1 MAAQLG
7 VFCGT
12 FNPIHVGHL
21 LIAEFAWDQFEL
33 DKVIFIPNSTP
44 PHKNKDILDKESR
57 YELVQAAIASNKHF
71 QISRIE
77 MDRQGPSY
85 TVDTLTQLKSEWGED
100 TQLNLIIGQDNLG
113 YLNEWHDAPRLFK
126 LCRILV
132 ASRHL
137 VKTPRPRQI
146 PVDELKALAP
156 SGAVIDIIHFPD
168 FPVSSSAVRSR
179 LRAGETVL
187 YLVPPEVNDIL
198 LEKRHYVQ

>member
-57 YELVQAAIASNKHF
+57 YELVQAAISNNDHF

-77 MDRQGPSY
+77 MDRSGPSY
-85 TVDTLTQLKSEWGED
+85 TVDTLTQLKSQWGED

-113 YLNEWHDAPRLFK
+113 YLEEWHDAPRLFK

-137 VKTPRPRQI
+137 VKAPRQES
-146 PVDELKALAP
+146 DAELKAMAP
-156 SGAVIDIIHFPD
+156 PGANVEIIQFPD
-168 FPVSSSAVRSR
+168 FPVSSSEIRAR
-179 LRAGETVL
+179 LRAGGTVL
-187 YLVPPEVNDIL
+187 YLVPREVNNIL
-198 LEKRHYVQ
+198 LEKQHYVR

>member
-57 YELVQAAIASNKHF
+57 YELVQAAIANNEHF
-71 QISRIE
+71 QISRME
-77 MDRQGPSY
+77 MDREGPSY
-85 TVDTLTQLKSEWGED
+85 TVDTLTQLKSQWGED

-113 YLNEWHDAPRLFK
+113 YLTEWHDAPRLFK

-137 VKTPRPRQI
+137 VKAPRQES
-146 PVDELKALAP
+146 DAELKAMAP
-156 SGAVIDIIHFPD
+156 PGANVEIIHFPD
-168 FPVSSSAVRSR
+168 FPVSSSEIRNR
-179 LRAGETVL
+179 LRAGGTVL
-187 YLVPPEVNDIL
+187 YLVPPEVNHIL
-198 LEKRHYVQ
+198 LEKQHYVR